1 MIKYKLLAE
10 ASVLFVIGHLILWY
24 QANSQFFSEWAK
36 NHKLLLA
43 ILLGPPVSYLFMTGV
58 GMVATAMTGDIW
70 ATRIL
75 PSMIGTIVF
84 MIMTYLVFS
93 QGIDL
98 KNGICLAM
106 SLAVIFIQVFWR

>member
-1 MIKYKLLAE
+1 MIKYKLLGE
-10 ASVLFVIGHLILWY
+10 ASILFVLGHLILWY
-24 QANSQFFSEWAK
+24 QANAQFFSVWGK
-36 NHKLLLA
+36 NHKILLA
-43 ILLGPPVSYLFMTGV
+43 LLLGPPVSYLFITGV
-58 GMVATAMTGDIW
+58 GMVASAMSGDIW

-98 KNGICLAM
+98 KNGVCLLL
-106 SLAVIFIQVFWR
+106 SLAVIFIQAFWR